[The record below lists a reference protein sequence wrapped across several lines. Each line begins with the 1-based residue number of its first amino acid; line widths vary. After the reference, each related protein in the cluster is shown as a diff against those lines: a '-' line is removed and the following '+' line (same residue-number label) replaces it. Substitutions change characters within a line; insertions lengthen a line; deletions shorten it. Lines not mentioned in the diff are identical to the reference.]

1 MKIIVDAMG
10 GDNAPLSVVEGAVAA
25 AAELKTDVILAG
37 SGEELLRCF
46 QKLGISNLPKGIEIA
61 NTTEVITMED
71 DPSRAVRE
79 KRDSSMAVALNMLR
93 DGAGAAVVSAG
104 STGALLSGATLVV
117 KRIRGIRRAALA
129 PVIPTR
135 TGGSVLLDSGA
146 NAECSLEYLLQFAYM
161 GSAYARCVLGKERP
175 SVALLNIGAEESK
188 GTDMLREAY
197 RLLKEADRQGKLSFV
212 GNVEGRD
219 VFDGRADVIVCDGF
233 SGNVLLKGMEGTAQ
247 YLMGELKDIFYKST
261 RTKLAAQLLKKELA
275 GLKSKLDYGE
285 VGGSMFLGIAKP
297 VIKAHGSS
305 DARAIKNAIG
315 QAAKIAASGL
325 AEEITARLEDMQP
338 PAEAA
343 GAE

>member
-1 MKIIVDAMG
+1 VKVIVDALG

-25 AAELKTDVILAG
+25 AAELKTEVILVG
-37 SGEELLRCF
+37 SGEEILRCF

-79 KRDSSMAVALNMLR
+79 KKDSSMAVMLAMLR
-93 DGAGAAVVSAG
+93 DGAGAAAVSAG

-129 PVIPTR
+129 PVIPTK

-188 GTDMLREAY
+188 ARNAPRGY
-197 RLLKEADRQGKLSFV
+197 RAQEGRHAGQAQFV
-212 GNVEGRD
+212 CKHRCRD
-219 VFDGRADVIVCDGF
+219 VFDGGADVIVCDGF
-233 SGNVLLKGMEGTAQ
+233 PARAAQGMECTAL
-247 YLMGELKDIFYKST
+247 YLMGELKASSAKST
-261 RTKLAAQLLKKELA
+261 SKAAALLVKKELA

-285 VGGSMFLGIAKP
+285 VGGSMFLGIARP

-325 AEEITARLEDMQP
+325 IDEITGLLEDMQP
-338 PAEAA
+338 QA
-343 GAE
+343 GAAAE